1 MAGLVDELLEA
12 KSHYIPKEGFNL
24 VGVDK
29 FERFGEELFLIG
41 EYDTREEA
49 EAAQKKRAKSHPDE
63 TTYIYD
69 KDS

>member
-1 MAGLVDELLEA
+1 MGFVDELLEA
-12 KSHYIPKEGFNL
+12 KNHYIPEEGFNL

-29 FERFGEELFLIG
+29 FERFGEELFLLG
-41 EYDTREEA
+41 EYDTREKA
-49 EAAQKKRAKSHPDE
+49 EAAQAARKKEHPDE